1 MFLLYVNDIGDNVKH
16 STIRLFADV
25 CLLYTTISN
34 QDDADRLQ
42 DDLDK
47 LQEWTD
53 NWHLNLNA
61 KKCYRLSMHSK
72 RDPKINTCRLKGE
85 DILNTSNNTSPSPG

>member
-1 MFLLYVNDIGDNVKH
+1 MFLLYINDIGDNLNR
-16 STIRLFADV
+16 STVRLFADD
-25 CLLYTTISN
+25 CLLYKTISN

-53 NWHLNLNA
+53 NWQMNFNA
-61 KKCYRLSMHSK
+61 KKC
-72 RDPKINTCRLKGE
+72 
-85 DILNTSNNTSPSPG
+85 